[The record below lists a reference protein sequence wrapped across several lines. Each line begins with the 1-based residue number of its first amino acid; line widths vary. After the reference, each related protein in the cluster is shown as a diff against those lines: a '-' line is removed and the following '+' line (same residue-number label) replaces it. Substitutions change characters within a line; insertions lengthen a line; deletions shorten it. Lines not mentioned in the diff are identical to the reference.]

1 MVYGIQAFNENLG
14 SGGGANRTVL
24 STDDSVSTFSMS
36 PPQNTS
42 SNLLFNKWYPA
53 FPASAGT
60 ANAGGYRSGTGNG
73 TLSKYNLDHLDSPI
87 FVARPHWS
95 NASNSNQL
103 TTTSVG
109 SGLVVSRM
117 NHWDDEQGL
126 WLQNSNN
133 AIQNYKDLA
142 GFSGQFPFNAVSPK
156 GSNAVSLEAGVG
168 PAGPSGN
175 GYVISKILESKSPH
189 SGARTTSGGDG
200 IEVKN
205 GSSEVVYNTRGRT
218 PIVIATGLVAY
229 GKEFVYEV
237 PSYYN
242 YKKIYCLAANT
253 RSIVLRF
260 FTNTSYN
267 SEKYKVVFKQ
277 HYIFYPPS
285 SSSNAKVGIVNDYF
299 VRDAPYPSSSAVG
312 GAKYT
317 AITQEPL
324 FYALF
329 YNPYDDLFT
338 GE

>member
-36 PPQNTS
+36 APQNVS
-42 SNLLFNKWYPA
+42 AQALRDRWYPA

-60 ANAGGYRSGTGNG
+60 ANAGGFRNG
-73 TLSKYNLDHLDSPI
+73 QSEGSLDKYNLDHPDGPI
-87 FVARPHWS
+87 FVARPHWR
-95 NASNSNQL
+95 NASYSSQL

-117 NHWDDEQGL
+117 NHWDVEQGL
-126 WLQNSNN
+126 WLQNTNT
-133 AIQNYKDLA
+133 AIQNYGDSST
-142 GFSGQFPFNAVSPK
+142 FVFNAVSPL
-156 GSNAVSLEAGVG
+156 GSNAVSLEAGIG
-168 PAGPSGN
+168 PALATSTDGD

-189 SGARTTSGGDG
+189 SGARTTTGGHG

-205 GSSEVVYNTRGRT
+205 GSSEIVYNTRGRT

-260 FTNTSYN
+260 FTNSSYN
-267 SEKYKVVFKQ
+267 SEKFKVVFRQ
-277 HYIFYPPS
+277 QYIFYPPS
-285 SSSNAKVGIVNDYF
+285 SSSNAKVGIINDYF

-329 YNPYDDLFT
+329 YNPYDDLLT